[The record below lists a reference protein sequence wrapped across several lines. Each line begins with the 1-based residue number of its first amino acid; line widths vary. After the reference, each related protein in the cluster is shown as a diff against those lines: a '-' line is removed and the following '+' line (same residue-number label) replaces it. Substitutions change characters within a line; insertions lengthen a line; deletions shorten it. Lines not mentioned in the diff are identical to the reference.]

1 MCGGRLQ
8 RLVSFVVL
16 FEWEIEG
23 SYHFGPLVMF
33 SNTGRGESGAG
44 RELTCQ
50 SWLRCG
56 VWGRVS
62 GWKGLRSTELFKT
75 EKKFLPFF
83 DNFMHELF
91 KKVFKG

>member
-8 RLVSFVVL
+8 RLVSFEVL

-44 RELTCQ
+44 WVG
-50 SWLRCG
+50 S
-56 VWGRVS
+56 
-62 GWKGLRSTELFKT
+62 
-75 EKKFLPFF
+75 
-83 DNFMHELF
+83 
-91 KKVFKG
+91 